1 MQVTSAL
8 AYRVSIAA
16 ACVVAA
22 LRLLPFLGD
31 RVMHRDEALAV
42 MVARRPLGEL
52 LETVQ
57 LVRGGAP
64 LHFLLAK
71 GVAEFGGGLVATRA
85 VSALGLLLAIVG
97 VGLLGRALAGPVV
110 GVAAAWMLALS
121 PVALYYGDFAR
132 MYSLFLAFSALALW
146 CLVRALDSGETRYWA
161 GTAAL
166 LVVTTYTH
174 PYGVVVGLVAALAV
188 VADLVQVARARGL
201 AQAAVGGRRGR
212 RGHGAA
218 RDRLPRPGLAARQ
231 GAAAARGVDPE
242 AVAAGRRRAGRR
254 ALRRRAAL
262 GRPDRALPGRVR
274 RPRR

>member
-1 MQVTSAL
+1 MQPTPAL
-8 AYRVSIAA
+8 AYRASIAA
-16 ACVVAA
+16 ACAVAA
-22 LRLLPFLGD
+22 ARLFPYLGD

-71 GVAEFGGGLVATRA
+71 LVAELDGGLVATRA

-97 VGLLGRALAGPVV
+97 VGLLGRALGGPAV
-110 GVAAAWMLALS
+110 GAAAAWIVALS
-121 PVALYYGDFAR
+121 PVALFYGDFAR

-146 CLVRALDSGETRYWA
+146 CLVRALETDDGRYWA

-166 LVVTTYTH
+166 LVLDTYTH

-188 VADLVQVARARGL
+188 L
-201 AQAAVGGRRGR
+201 AELAAVREWNGGSDRCGPPPASSPAPRRSGSATSCSRRASTRCLSRRGR
-212 RGHGAA
+212 RSPSRRSSTSPRRPA
-218 RDRLPRPGLAARQ
+218 RTSWAC
-231 GAAAARGVDPE
+231 
-242 AVAAGRRRAGRR
+242 RA
-254 ALRRRAAL
+254 RAA
-262 GRPDRALPGRVR
+262 
-274 RPRR
+274 

>member
-1 MQVTSAL
+1 VRPTPAL
-8 AYRVSIAA
+8 AYRIGIAA

-42 MVARRPLGEL
+42 MVARRPIGEL

-97 VGLLGRALAGPVV
+97 AGLLGRALAGPVV

-132 MYSLFLAFSALALW
+132 MYSLFLAFTALALW
-146 CLVRALDSGETRYWA
+146 CLVRALDTGETRYWA

-166 LVVTTYTH
+166 LVANTYTH

-188 VADLVQVARARGL
+188 VADLLQVRERAAWLRASSQVPRRSRSAISSWPRGSTRCPSRPGRRFPSRRCPMSPPRPARISSACL
-201 AQAAVGGRRGR
+201 AQ
-212 RGHGAA
+212 
-218 RDRLPRPGLAARQ
+218 
-231 GAAAARGVDPE
+231 GV
-242 AVAAGRRRAGRR
+242 
-254 ALRRRAAL
+254 
-262 GRPDRALPGRVR
+262 
-274 RPRR
+274 